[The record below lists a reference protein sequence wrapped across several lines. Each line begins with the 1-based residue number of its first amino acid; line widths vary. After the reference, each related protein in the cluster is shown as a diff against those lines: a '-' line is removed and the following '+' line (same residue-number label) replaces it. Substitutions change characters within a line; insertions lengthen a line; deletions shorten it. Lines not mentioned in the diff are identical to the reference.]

1 MANIQYGNVNAKV
14 SPSKRGQGIRNLGRG
29 LLDITTSP
37 LAALGINIDP
47 NYEGENADKW
57 NQFSQMADSVGGIA
71 GGIGLSAVTGG
82 LGEMLKGKI
91 YKYGGKLKLKSGKNV
106 YDLGG
111 LMPDGTIP
119 VPNAYTVVRGSKLN
133 PETGKY
139 LPTSDTLVGQD
150 PGYWGENMKPVN
162 VPPPLPLTPDGKIDF
177 NQIKKAGIQP
187 SPVSTFKKYKLGGE
201 MMVNDFNKSHYKM
214 GGNLNVHGNNSDFTE
229 YNGNSH
235 QLGGIPISDTDEVEG
250 NETSANL
257 GDGKYVFSNSILV
270 PNSKKTFADESKKIN
285 NRYSKRPDDVWAN
298 NAKQKQLTDLMEQQE
313 LVRESMG
320 VGEDSG
326 NEMEFKKGGWIQ
338 AATKGMRK
346 DKPCTGSKF
355 GSSTCPPGSKR
366 YNLAKTFKKMHH
378 MNGGFTGIYD
388 IQKHDGLSESS
399 FIGPPKP
406 AGLGYMEQLQSKGY
420 SNAPLKAL
428 YSQPIN
434 EEDVLK
440 RGSTWQYRQALDEAS
455 KPPESYSPGY
465 GAPMLG
471 YAAQAAANIPMLLTK
486 PTKVKYDRVNPDL
499 IDLTNQR
506 VEAQSTRNKALA
518 MARRNAS
525 MLGNA
530 QEANSY
536 AGTAISD
543 IYGQYGNVYN
553 QSLMAEKNANVGIK
567 NQAQSQNAQIQ
578 MTEANAN
585 QQEADAVRQAKQQ
598 ALFNIGQSL
607 AAAGKSYGDMSQQ
620 GDYLAALGMSNPDY
634 DLLFTKGNF
643 MKKSKPYIKR
653 RRG

>member
-37 LAALGINIDP
+37 LAALGIDIDP

-201 MMVNDFNKSHYKM
+201 MMVNDFNKSHYRM

-257 GDGKYVFSNSILV
+257 GGGKYVFSNSILL

-378 MNGGFTGIYD
+378 MNGGFMNTYSVDKYPFGGFTNFTQNQI
-388 IQKHDGLSESS
+388 
-399 FIGPPKP
+399 
-406 AGLGYMEQLQSKGY
+406 GLGLEKLQANPELAQTSSNQWVNPEQ
-420 SNAPLKAL
+420 
-428 YSQPIN
+428 SQ
-434 EEDVLK
+434 
-440 RGSTWQYRQALDEAS
+440 
-455 KPPESYSPGY
+455 SYSPGY

-578 MTEANAN
+578 MAEANAN

-653 RRG
+653 RRD